1 MPFWNDVPQGRKYLT
16 FLVDCFVSVRK
27 ILCRGWF
34 YNPNQNF
41 SNSLNLKVLKVN
53 LEKDFS
59 FYLKTILFCFAGI
72 PATHGKPSSY
82 SIRVDNTVPLVTQAP
97 AVQPLQIRPGV
108 LSQVGNNSLFL
119 HMYSSYTQVGVLIH
133 L

>member
-1 MPFWNDVPQGRKYLT
+1 MYYKVDRKYLT
-16 FLVDCFVSVRK
+16 FLIDCFVSVMN

-41 SNSLNLKVLKVN
+41 ISSLSLKEFCKLTQRK
-53 LEKDFS
+53 FFF
-59 FYLKTILFCFAGI
+59 FYLRTVLLYFTGI
-72 PATHGKPSSY
+72 PTTHGKPASY

-108 LSQVGNNSLFL
+108 LSQVGTNSLFL
-119 HMYSSYTQVGVLIH
+119 HMCCLLI
-133 L
+133 LK